1 MGSKVQEPEVVTR
14 FVLLLCVLKIHLLSK
29 YVIVCQPSIVI
40 NDHTFNTVS
49 SQIIPL
55 IWCDVI
61 SVHFAEGIYN
71 MGTQVWINVCW
82 FKCIY
87 ITMLVDPTVIL
98 LVYIFCIWFAVVF
111 VFWPSLSSTRQSQSC
126 HSTLMNLLWTL
137 TSVLTGKQNWKQLTC
152 TRSFF
157 MRWNK

>member
-14 FVLLLCVLKIHLLSK
+14 FVLLLFVLKIHLLSK
-29 YVIVCQPSIVI
+29 YVIVCRPSIVI

-55 IWCDVI
+55 VWCDVI

-82 FKCIY
+82 FK
-87 ITMLVDPTVIL
+87 
-98 LVYIFCIWFAVVF
+98 FIWC
-111 VFWPSLSSTRQSQSC
+111 L
-126 HSTLMNLLWTL
+126 
-137 TSVLTGKQNWKQLTC
+137 SVLCPVSMVTSSHKLTISYKIIYNI
-152 TRSFF
+152 TYYWENSLLE
-157 MRWNK
+157 MYLST